1 MKEER
6 VERQRV
12 AVYIYDSVYYV
23 GTNAFPIKDY
33 RPAEGEQII
42 VKSTPYFSGAPVLL
56 TGYNNYT
63 VEQLVVTASQ
73 QATPAQI
80 VEMINAEQTA
90 RTGADAELQAGI
102 DEVREIALGAV
113 VALVFDNKAELDA
126 WMNADP
132 PVPHDNIYPSDLR
145 SGMQA
150 LIRDENEPD
159 YWWDGDAGLWRE
171 NEAKIDLSGYATLNY
186 VDNNL
191 ALKAPLNSPA
201 FTGTPTVPD
210 PLVNGYN
217 IPLQAAPVK
226 DILMLYDLVMD
237 TVGKYLRA
245 VDETP
250 EPLFRTLR
258 TVDVAEGY
266 KTEFRIVDFI

>member
-1 MKEER
+1 VREER

-12 AVYIYDSVYYV
+12 AVYRYDSYYYV
-23 GTNAFPIKDY
+23 GVSALPLKNY
-33 RPAEGEQII
+33 VPAEGEQII
-42 VKSTPYFSGAPVLL
+42 VKATSYFNGAPVLL

-63 VEQLVVTASQ
+63 VEQLVVIASQ

-80 VEMINAEQTA
+80 VEMIHAEQTA
-90 RTGADAELQAGI
+90 RIGADVELQAGI

-132 PVPHDNIYPSDLR
+132 PVPHDNIYPSQLR

-150 LIRDENEPD
+150 LMREEDEPD
-159 YWWDGDAGLWRE
+159 YWWDGDSSVWRE
-171 NEAKIDLSGYATLNY
+171 NEAKIDLSGYATLVY
-186 VDNNL
+186 VNDNF
-191 ALKAPLNSPA
+191 ALKAPLESPA

-210 PLVNGYN
+210 PLINGYN
-217 IPLQAAPVK
+217 ITLQAAPVK

-245 VDETP
+245 ADETP

-258 TVDVAEGY
+258 TVDVTAGN
-266 KTEFRIVDFI
+266 KTEFMYVDHV